1 MKQTLTVVLAMTAG
15 TLMASPAL
23 AHDPIA
29 VEGGWS
35 AMVMHQLT
43 HTDHIA
49 AIMAAFVLG
58 IGIYVSKRAKAQRK
72 PD

>member
-1 MKQTLTVVLAMTAG
+1 MKKTLNAVLAMTAG

-23 AHDPIA
+23 AHDPKA

-43 HTDHIA
+43 QTDHIA
-49 AIMAAFVLG
+49 AIVAAFVLG
-58 IGIYVSKRAKAQRK
+58 VVIYVSKRAKAQRK